1 MKDPNGRTPTNRPG
15 DSPPSSNPRRPDRRG
30 SQRSRKARGA
40 EMGARDLRDV
50 SGGKASSR
58 ASQARLLALEVM
70 GEVRNRN
77 AFVRNVIE
85 SVTVHSDASSEDK
98 AFARLLSY
106 GVISTQGVLDD
117 ALDALLT
124 RPADVQPGVRDALRI
139 SAYEILFLDKSPYAA
154 VDQGVELVRVIE
166 PRAAGMAN
174 AVLRK
179 LVLRAESF
187 PWGDPEVDTAA
198 LARQYGFPTWLATRI
213 IADRGREEAV
223 ALMEVAQGVAPVYV
237 GVNPYLATDDQVV
250 TSFTAVG
257 LDPAPFGVPGCYL
270 MDDPVRAVSSSELAE
285 HRVLVSD
292 AAAQLVAWLATPLP
306 GEAFLEVGSGRGT
319 KTILLQGD
327 ALRASGGAVGE
338 TGAAIPSPP
347 LLYAIDDR
355 AFKAQVLADRL
366 KAFAVPGV
374 TPVTGDATKL
384 KQVEGLPRRFSGILV
399 DAPCS
404 GLGTLRRHPEERWR
418 ITPEGIAHLS
428 SLQGRLLQAA
438 SHACEIG
445 GFIVYATCTVLRQED
460 EDVIERFLTTEPGAG
475 FEVEDVSSLLPADFA
490 GQVTPEGYLR
500 TRTYPGG
507 PDAHFA
513 VKLVRVS

>member
-1 MKDPNGRTPTNRPG
+1 
-15 DSPPSSNPRRPDRRG
+15 
-30 SQRSRKARGA
+30 
-40 EMGARDLRDV
+40 
-50 SGGKASSR
+50 
-58 ASQARLLALEVM
+58 M

-117 ALDALLT
+117 ALDTLLT

-139 SAYEILFLDKSPYAA
+139 SAYEILFLDKSSYAA
-154 VDQGVELVRVIE
+154 VDQGVELARVIE

-179 LVLRAESF
+179 LALRAETF
-187 PWGDPEVDTAA
+187 PWGDPETDVAA
-198 LARQYGFPTWLATRI
+198 LARQYGFPTWLAARI
-213 IADRGREEAV
+213 IEDRGREEAV
-223 ALMEVAQGVAPVYV
+223 SLMEVAQGVAPVYV
-237 GVNPYLATDDQVV
+237 GVNPYLSGDDEVV
-250 TSFTAVG
+250 SAFEAVG
-257 LDPAPFGVPGCYL
+257 LESTPFGVSGCYL
-270 MDDPVRAVSSSELAE
+270 MDDSVRAVSSPELAE

-292 AAAQLVAWLATPLP
+292 AAAQLVAWLATPVL
-306 GEAFLEVGSGRGT
+306 GKAFLEVGSGRGT
-319 KTILLQGD
+319 KTILLQGN
-327 ALRASGGAVGE
+327 ALRASS
-338 TGAAIPSPP
+338 AATAASHATASKPP

-355 AFKAQVLADRL
+355 AFKAQVLTDRL
-366 KAFAVPGV
+366 EAFSVPGV

-384 KQVEGLPRRFSGILV
+384 KQVEGIPRRFSGILI

-418 ITPEGIAHLS
+418 ITPEGIDHLS
-428 SLQGRLLQAA
+428 QLQAHMLQAA
-438 SHACEIG
+438 SHVCEIG
-445 GFIVYATCTVLRQED
+445 GFIVYATCTVMRQED
-460 EDVIERFLTTEPGAG
+460 EDVVERFLATEPGAG
-475 FEVEDVSSLLPADFA
+475 FEVEDISGLLPAEFA
-490 GQVTPEGYLR
+490 DQVTSEGYLR